1 MTRIAQIE
9 DRGATVAWSPVT
21 GYADVIAVGAKVRY
35 SITVTT
41 TVTTVQYYYLERV
54 EFSRQFY
61 LFLLNRPEVGVHS
74 IIRSTSNCWH
84 CCTVQ

>member
-35 SITVTT
+35 CYCYCTGTTVV
-41 TVTTVQYYYLERV
+41 TVTTV
-54 EFSRQFY
+54 
-61 LFLLNRPEVGVHS
+61 
-74 IIRSTSNCWH
+74 
-84 CCTVQ
+84 